1 MTRRATLAQIRF
13 GTGLRPGRPLP
24 DPDALIERLI
34 GPDRVAQSY
43 PLEDFA
49 TRAVAAQTYLSEL
62 RAARG
67 ADDGVERQAAAR
79 RIMREAKS
87 RQLAISLARGVA
99 AEDGL
104 RERLTWFWADHFTTA
119 GQRAVMR
126 GSISAFIEEA
136 IRPHVAGRFGDM
148 LEAAILHP
156 VMILYLDQD
165 RSIGPS
171 SRNGLTSGRGL
182 NENLARELLELHTLG
197 VGSGYTQRDVR
208 QMAELLTGIG
218 LRRGRGMV
226 FRPGNAEPGAEEV
239 LGVSYGGADAAS
251 LADIR
256 AVLQDLALRPET
268 ARHLSTKLA
277 DYFLSDSPDQ
287 GLVEAMTATYLQ
299 SEGDLAAVMQAMLAH
314 GSAWS
319 AGPGRVKR
327 PFHFVVSALRALGTV
342 PDRIAAAPH
351 RQINQW
357 ANLPMVAMGQRWQ
370 GAAGPDGYFDDDP
383 EWIHPQ
389 ALAARVGW
397 AMAVP
402 SLLRR
407 RLPDPREFVWACL
420 GDRAGETLQWAAAR
434 AETRAQ
440 GVGII
445 LVSPEFMRS

>member
-1 MTRRATLAQIRF
+1 MTSRATLAQIRF

-24 DPDALIERLI
+24 GLDTLMERLS
-34 GPDRVAQSY
+34 GPDRMAQIY
-43 PLEDFA
+43 PQEDFA
-49 TRAVAAQTYLSEL
+49 TRAGAAQNYLSEL

-67 ADDGVERQAAAR
+67 AADGAERQAAAR
-79 RIMREAKS
+79 RVMRDAKS

-99 AEDGL
+99 SGDGL

-119 GQRAVMR
+119 GQRAVMQ
-126 GSISAFIEEA
+126 GSISAYVEEA

-156 VMILYLDQD
+156 VMILYLDQE
-165 RSIGPS
+165 RSIGPN
-171 SRNGLTSGRGL
+171 SRNGLASGRGL

-208 QMAELLTGIG
+208 QMAELLTGVG
-218 LRRGRGMV
+218 LQRGREMV

-239 LGVSYGGADAAS
+239 LGVQYGGAGRAALS
-251 LADIR
+251 DVR
-256 AVLQDLALRPET
+256 AALRDLALRPET

-277 DYFLSDSPDQ
+277 DYFLSDMPDA
-287 GLVEAMTATYLQ
+287 GVVEAMTSAYLQ
-299 SEGDLAAVMQAMLAH
+299 SGGDLAAVMRAMLAH
-314 GSAWS
+314 DTAWS

-327 PFHFVVSALRALGTV
+327 PFHYMVSALRALGVV
-342 PDRIAAAPH
+342 PDRIAAAP
-351 RQINQW
+351 RREINQW
-357 ANLPMVAMGQRWQ
+357 ANLPMIAMGQRWQ

-402 SLLRR
+402 SQLRR
-407 RLPDPREFVWACL
+407 RLPDPRDFVIDAL
-420 GDRAGETLQWAAAR
+420 ADRAGETLQWAAAR
-434 AETRAQ
+434 AETRDQ

-445 LVSPEFMRS
+445 LASPEFMRS